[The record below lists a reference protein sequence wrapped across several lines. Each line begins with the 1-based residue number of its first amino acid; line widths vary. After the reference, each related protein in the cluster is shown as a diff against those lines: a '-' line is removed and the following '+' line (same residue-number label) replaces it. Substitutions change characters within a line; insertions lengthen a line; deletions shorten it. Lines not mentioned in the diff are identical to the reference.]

1 MIKRKKWER
10 ERERDEHRD
19 NESYVWITEWMF
31 SETNV
36 LFPEIN
42 AHGIF
47 YNGALGWI
55 AVLDFLQS
63 ALGQRFSR
71 YPGCW
76 WNAKLRYGSV
86 PLFFKEERWTQRAS
100 NPLSSDFRFGWT
112 ARFHSF
118 RKSAEFLFAIAK
130 LSLSLSLSF
139 PLSNILSISTRRERD
154 RGKDTRFLISEA
166 FINRSLYPLSLR
178 LPFPRYYF
186 VAVSDPF
193 TKQSR

>member
-1 MIKRKKWER
+1 MRK
-10 ERERDEHRD
+10 RERDGHRD

-100 NPLSSDFRFGWT
+100 NPLPSDFRFGWT

-118 RKSAEFLFAIAK
+118 RKSAKTEFLFAIAK
-130 LSLSLSLSF
+130 LSLSVSLF
-139 PLSNILSISTRRERD
+139 PTLEYTFDLDEKRKRSRERHALSHL
-154 RGKDTRFLISEA
+154 RGIH
-166 FINRSLYPLSLR
+166 RSIVIPSFSSFTLPPILLR
-178 LPFPRYYF
+178 CGKWSIYE
-186 VAVSDPF
+186 
-193 TKQSR
+193 TI

>member
-1 MIKRKKWER
+1 MRK
-10 ERERDEHRD
+10 RERDGHRD

-100 NPLSSDFRFGWT
+100 NPLPSDFRFGWI

-118 RKSAEFLFAIAK
+118 RKSAKTEFLFAIAK
-130 LSLSLSLSF
+130 LSLSLCLSLSYSRIYF
-139 PLSNILSISTRRERD
+139 RSRREEKEIEGKTRAFSSQRHPSID
-154 RGKDTRFLISEA
+154 RYTLFLFVYPSPDTT
-166 FINRSLYPLSLR
+166 SLR
-178 LPFPRYYF
+178 
-186 VAVSDPF
+186 
-193 TKQSR
+193 